1 MCLDAR
7 YIRCRYCINDIYA
20 VRYWSCVSTHCVL
33 IEYYVVPLR
42 TIDIYKRINVV
53 NYLNSIHWPCLQIES
68 YRYINGHRDNRTH
81 SWYQYICSQ
90 TAHTIEYYCILCKHT
105 AYTLYIIQVDRT
117 GKWYSNLSYCLI
129 KTSKQCRFNLLDIEM
144 CVCVCALLQVDLIEC
159 SNERTCANK
168 GEQFE

>member
-1 MCLDAR
+1 MDIAIIVHILDT
-7 YIRCRYCINDIYA
+7 N
-20 VRYWSCVSTHCVL
+20 
-33 IEYYVVPLR
+33 
-42 TIDIYKRINVV
+42 
-53 NYLNSIHWPCLQIES
+53 
-68 YRYINGHRDNRTH
+68 
-81 SWYQYICSQ
+81 ICSQ
-90 TAHTIEYYCILCKHT
+90 TAHTIANYFILCKHT